1 MENKKKNQIQKII
14 ILICL
19 IVILLCLGWL
29 GIDILGKWN
38 SEKEV
43 NNMKDDYI
51 TVITDETTTPLPAV
65 DVTQIPENTS
75 EPTVQE
81 TPSPYDIQVEDGNA
95 DALSRRIDIS
105 GLQKEENEDIYAW
118 IYIPGTNVDY
128 PILQH
133 PADPGYY
140 LRRNTQRKSATAGCI
155 YTELYNAKDFSDNM
169 TVIYGH
175 NMRNESMFANLH
187 LFEDDAFFD
196 ANPYIYVYTDTEIRI
211 YQVFAANEYSDAHLL
226 LNGDMTDKEQFGK
239 YLDGLHKL
247 NGDKDNFNWEIG
259 VTSEDKI
266 ITLSTCVRNENE
278 KRYLVQA
285 KLISI
290 QDVAE

>member
-1 MENKKKNQIQKII
+1 MNNKRSNQIQKII

-29 GIDILGKWN
+29 VIDILGRKN
-38 SEKEV
+38 SEKEIDE
-43 NNMKDDYI
+43 MKDGYI
-51 TVITDETTTPLPAV
+51 TVVTDEATTPLPSV
-65 DVTQIPENTS
+65 DDAQNPESSS
-75 EPTVQE
+75 EPAVQE
-81 TPSPYDIQVEDGNA
+81 TPSPYDTQVEDSDV
-95 DALSRRIDIS
+95 DAMSRRIDIS

-118 IYIPGTNVDY
+118 VYIPGTNIDY

-187 LFEDDAFFD
+187 LFEDATFF
-196 ANPYIYVYTDTEIRI
+196 AENPYIYIYTETEIRI

-226 LNGDMTDKEQFGK
+226 LNGDMSDKEQYGQ
-239 YLDGLHKL
+239 YLEGLHHL
-247 NGDKDNFNWEIG
+247 NGDTDHFNWEIN
-259 VTSEDKI
+259 VTKEDKI
-266 ITLSTCVRNENE
+266 IVLSTCVRNENE
-278 KRYLVQA
+278 KRFLVQA
-285 KLISI
+285 KLISVQEI
-290 QDVAE
+290 ES